1 VPTFDH
7 HCVWLNQ
14 CVGELNY
21 KYFLLFLV
29 TNFTFFFYA
38 TYEIGLVV
46 INEVSVVSLLW
57 LLVICYCNCNVV
69 VVGGWQVYEKNLF
82 NAVFVDGNTGE
93 VSYCLASAL

>member
-69 VVGGWQVYEKNLF
+69 VVGGMAGIREESVQRGLCGWEHW
-82 NAVFVDGNTGE
+82 
-93 VSYCLASAL
+93 